1 MTQPPRVLELGS
13 GVSAAYA
20 AKLLGDHGSDVV
32 KVETPEG
39 DETRRRGPFPGDV
52 IDPEQSGTF
61 LALNLNKRG
70 VCLDLEAQSG
80 RAELRKL
87 IRWAD
92 ILVHNYSRL
101 RAQALGLDPAT
112 LKAERPDLV
121 VLSITPFGV
130 TGPYRDFVAEEL
142 TVSNAGGWANLC
154 PRSHTDPTL
163 PPLKVFGQ
171 QCAMMAGIAGAT
183 AALATY
189 RDARRSGVGDYIDL
203 SEQAY
208 IASGLEGAIPGYT
221 YLGAVRRRHELS
233 HWGTFDA
240 KDGPILMLCME
251 ESQWERIVEFMGRPA
266 WTELDIFA
274 NQRTRHQNYDV
285 LVHFY
290 QEFISKWNA
299 FELFHAGQARRIC
312 LAPVMNFE
320 QVASDRH
327 LRARDSFVTVDH
339 PVTGPVEYLAPA
351 VLTTSG
357 RAEIRRPAPR
367 LGEHNVEVL
376 ADAQP
381 ASRAEPCAE
390 VSESEA
396 RLPLEGVRVVDLSWV
411 WAGPFAAMHLAHLGA
426 EVIRFESSV
435 RPDLYR
441 RGGVSNPPPG
451 KEPSLNRAGM
461 FNQWNQGKKSVAVDL
476 SDPRAVEIVK
486 AFVAESDVV
495 VQNFGTGVMDRL
507 GLGYEALKRINPRI
521 ILASISGY
529 GQRGPY
535 REYLAYGPALVPLT
549 GLSTVTGFI
558 GGKPELFGPS
568 IPDPTAG
575 MTAAM
580 AVVSALEHREQTGVG
595 DHLDISLWESTGV
608 LAIEAWMQYAFDGT
622 QPERMGNRDPWM
634 APHGCFACRG
644 EDEWVSIACADD
656 AQWSKL
662 AAFIDP
668 ALGDDARFLTLEAR
682 RRNEDALEEIVAKWT
697 AEQDRWEVTWLLQA
711 QGVAAFPSFTTED
724 IVRDP
729 HLNSRGFIERLEH
742 PEVGRRAHVGIPW
755 RLDRRPNGVRTP
767 APCLGADTDTLLTE
781 VLGYDPARI
790 KELRDG
796 GVLR

>member
-13 GVSAAYA
+13 GFSAAYA
-20 AKLLGDHGSDVV
+20 AKLLGDHGADVV
-32 KVETPEG
+32 KVEPPEG
-39 DETRRRGPFPGDV
+39 DKTRRRGPFPGNKT
-52 IDPEQSGTF
+52 DPEQSGTF

-70 VCLDLEAQSG
+70 VCLDLDAESG

-87 IRWAD
+87 IGWAD

-101 RAQALGLDPAT
+101 GAQALGLDPAT

-163 PPLKVFGQ
+163 PPLKVFGN
-171 QCAMMAGIAGAT
+171 QCGMMAGIAGAT

-221 YLGAVRRRHELS
+221 YRGTVSRRHELS

-251 ESQWERIVEFMGRPA
+251 ESQWERIVEFTGGA
-266 WTELDIFA
+266 EWTELEIFA
-274 NQRTRHQNYDV
+274 NQRTRHQNYDA
-285 LVHFY
+285 LSHFY
-290 QEFISKWNA
+290 QEFISGWNA

-312 LAPVMNFE
+312 LAPVMNFA

-327 LRARDSFVTVDH
+327 LRARDGFVTVDH
-339 PVTGPVEYLAPA
+339 PETGPVEYLAPA

-367 LGEHNVEVL
+367 LGEHNDEIL
-376 ADAQP
+376 AE
-381 ASRAEPCAE
+381 AESAPNAR
-390 VSESEA
+390 VNAAAAKSEA

-426 EVIRFESSV
+426 EVIRCESSV

-441 RGGVSNPPPG
+441 RGGISNPPDG
-451 KEPSLNRAGM
+451 MEPSLNRAGM
-461 FNQWNQGKKSVAVDL
+461 FNQWNQGKKSVSVDL
-476 SDPRAVEIVK
+476 SDPRAIEIVK
-486 AFVAESDVV
+486 GFVAESDVV

-507 GLGYEALKRINPRI
+507 GLGYEELKRINPRI

-529 GQRGPY
+529 GQVGPY
-535 REYLAYGPALVPLT
+535 REYMAYGPALVPLT
-549 GLSTVTGFI
+549 GLASVTGFI

-575 MTAAM
+575 MTAAW
-580 AVVSALEHREQTGVG
+580 AVVSGLEHREQTGRG
-595 DHLDISLWESTGV
+595 DHLDISLWEATGV

-622 QPERMGNRDPWM
+622 QPDRMGNRDPWM

-644 EDEWVSIACADD
+644 EDEWVSIACTED
-656 AQWSKL
+656 AQWVKL
-662 AAFIDP
+662 AALIDP
-668 ALGDDARFLTLEAR
+668 ALGADERFLTLEAR
-682 RRNEDALEEIVAKWT
+682 KQNEDALEEIVSEWT
-697 AEQDRWEVTWLLQA
+697 AGQDRWEVTWLLQA

-729 HLNSRGFIERLEH
+729 HLNARGFIERLEH
-742 PEVGRRAHVGIPW
+742 PEVGRRTHVGIPW
-755 RLDRRPNGVRTP
+755 RLDQRPNGVRMP

-781 VLGYDPARI
+781 VLGYDAARI
-790 KELRDG
+790 KELREGD
-796 GVLR
+796 VLR

>member
-13 GVSAAYA
+13 GFSAAYA
-20 AKLLGDHGSDVV
+20 AKLLGDHGADVV
-32 KVETPEG
+32 KVEPPEG
-39 DETRRRGPFPGDV
+39 DKTRWRGPFPGNV
-52 IDPEQSGTF
+52 NDPEQSGTF

-70 VCLDLEAQSG
+70 VCLDLDAESG
-80 RAELRKL
+80 RAELRNL
-87 IRWAD
+87 IHWAD
-92 ILVHNYSRL
+92 ILVHNYPRL
-101 RAQALGLDPAT
+101 RASALGLDPAT

-163 PPLKVFGQ
+163 PPLKVFGN
-171 QCAMMAGIAGAT
+171 QCGMMAGIAGAT
-183 AALATY
+183 AALATC

-221 YLGAVRRRHELS
+221 YLGTVRRRHELS

-266 WTELDIFA
+266 WTELEIFA

-290 QEFISKWNA
+290 QEFISEWNA

-320 QVASDRH
+320 QVASDKH
-327 LRARDSFVTVDH
+327 LRARDAFVTVDH

-367 LGEHNVEVL
+367 LGEHNAEVL
-376 ADAQP
+376 ADAQT
-381 ASRAEPCAE
+381 ASRADTRAE

-396 RLPLEGVRVVDLSWV
+396 RLPLEGIRIVDLSWV

-426 EVIRFESSV
+426 EVIRCESSV

-441 RGGVSNPPPG
+441 RGGNSNPPPG
-451 KEPSLNRAGM
+451 MEPSLNRAGM
-461 FNQWNQGKKSVAVDL
+461 FNQWNQGKKSVSVDL
-476 SDPRAVEIVK
+476 SDPRAIEIVK
-486 AFVAESDVV
+486 GFVAESDVV

-507 GLGYEALKRINPRI
+507 GLGYEELKRINPRI

-549 GLSTVTGFI
+549 GMSTVTGFI

-575 MTAAM
+575 MTAAW
-580 AVVSALEHREQTGVG
+580 AVVSALEQREQTGRG
-595 DHLDISLWESTGV
+595 DHLDISLWEATGV

-644 EDEWVSIACADD
+644 DDEWVSIACVDD

-662 AAFIDP
+662 AAIIDP
-668 ALGDDARFLTLEAR
+668 ALVDDARFLALEAR
-682 RRNEDALEEIVAKWT
+682 KKNEDALEEIVSEWT

-729 HLNSRGFIERLEH
+729 HLNSRGFVERLEH

-767 APCLGADTDTLLTE
+767 APCLGADTDTLLAE
-781 VLGYDPARI
+781 VLGYDAARI
-790 KELRDG
+790 KELREG